1 MREEFFMNCWAV
13 DKLSQYVDDVLNTEE
28 HAEISRHIISCDKC
42 KCLVEALLEEQQFIK
57 ETLQT
62 PTLPEDFAALVLD
75 ELEPYEQPIVHSK
88 KPTPWKRILLSAAG
102 VALAVSLSATFNPA
116 FAKWIGGV
124 FSTDRVDEG
133 LRIASN
139 AGFGERIN
147 QEVTDNGLTFK
158 IEDVVADTSRVAFS
172 YQILNENLKAIDSY
186 FDVFNQKNK
195 VTATDQTGK
204 NIDLSNM
211 SWGKQD
217 EYGVIEFSLREQSAI
232 PENMVFHFDLKDLD
246 GKTGHWVLDVPV
258 DLSKSLKATTTIPL
272 NNATVTHHGVT
283 VNMKEARFAPSS
295 SEILYE
301 TQFTEEELKDFQAK
315 IAELEK
321 KFGTENVLAYRGYG
335 NTLQYHIE
343 NADGENVVSYNA
355 FTNGKGHTI
364 DFGSIQATGKDLGKL
379 GHHSWIHSFIPQ
391 KDQQN
396 LSFVLDGI
404 FKTEPTDFSVTFQPD
419 ELDKNPVSFEF
430 EGNFIT
436 IKEANMKNKYSLE
449 KSLTPINKETIFTI
463 EMEGGKE
470 ATSSQL
476 GEWVLV
482 DNAGN
487 VYPTSFGGSILDEK
501 DKNDRYK
508 TTITLQTYDMKEVP
522 EELTLQL
529 LSITRYYEVEDKWK
543 VPLH

>member
-1 MREEFFMNCWAV
+1 MKEEFFMKCWAV
-13 DKLSQYVDDVLNTEE
+13 DKLSQYVDDILNTEE
-28 HAEISRHIISCDKC
+28 HTEISRHILSCNKC
-42 KCLVEALLEEQQFIK
+42 KCLVEALIEEQQFIK

-62 PTLPEDFAALVLD
+62 PTLPEDFTSLVLD
-75 ELEPYEQPIVHSK
+75 ELEPYEQTIVHAK

-124 FSTDRVDEG
+124 FNSERVDEG

-158 IEDVVADTSRVAFS
+158 LEDVVADTSRVAFS
-172 YQILNENLKAIDSY
+172 YQILNENLKAQDSY

-211 SWGKQD
+211 SWGNQG
-217 EYGVIEFSLREQSAI
+217 EYGVIEFSLREQATV
-232 PENMVFHFDLKDLD
+232 PEKMVFHFELTDLN
-246 GKTGHWVLDVPV
+246 GKTGHWQLDVPV
-258 DLSKSLKATTTIPL
+258 DLSQSLKATTSFPL
-272 NNATVTHHGVT
+272 NNATVSHHGVT
-283 VNMKEARFAPSS
+283 VNMKEVRFAPSS

-301 TQFTEEELKDFQAK
+301 TQFTEEELKEFQTK
-315 IAELEK
+315 ITELEK
-321 KFGTENVLAYRGYG
+321 KVGKENVGSSARYG

-343 NADGENVVSYNA
+343 NADGKNVVSYQA
-355 FTNGKGHTI
+355 FTNGKVHPI
-364 DFGSIQATGKDLGKL
+364 DHGSIQTIGKDLGEI
-379 GHHSWIHSFIPQ
+379 GHHSWIHSFVPQ
-391 KDQQN
+391 KEQQN
-396 LSFVLDGI
+396 LSFVLDGV
-404 FKTEPTDFSVTFQPD
+404 FKTEPTDFSVTFKPE
-419 ELDKNPVSFEF
+419 ELEKNPASFEY

-436 IKEANMKNKYSLE
+436 IKKAKSKNKYSLE

-470 ATSSQL
+470 ATSSEL

-482 DNAGN
+482 DGAGN
-487 VYPTSFGGSILDEK
+487 VYPTSFSGSILDEK
-501 DKNDRYK
+501 DKNGRYK
-508 TTITLQTYDMKEVP
+508 TSITLQAYDMKEVP

-529 LSITRYYEVEDKWK
+529 LSVTRYYEVTDKWK
-543 VPLH
+543 VPLY